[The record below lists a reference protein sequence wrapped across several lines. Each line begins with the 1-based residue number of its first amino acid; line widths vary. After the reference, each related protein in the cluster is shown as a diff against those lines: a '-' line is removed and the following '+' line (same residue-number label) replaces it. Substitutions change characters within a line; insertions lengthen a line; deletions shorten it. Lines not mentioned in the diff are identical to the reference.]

1 MKPAGG
7 LKLQLGTASRDD
19 RRARFA
25 AVVVETVGGSE
36 MGGLKLV
43 TDSRGRLRYRLP
55 AGEYRL
61 RSADVPDAFF
71 RVGAHGWT
79 AVRVP
84 LS

>member
-7 LKLQLGTASRDD
+7 LKLQLGTASHDD

-25 AVVVETVGGSE
+25 A
-36 MGGLKLV
+36 
-43 TDSRGRLRYRLP
+43 GRLRYRLP

-61 RSADVPDAFF
+61 RFEEGPDTPFT
-71 RVGAHGWT
+71 VDAHGWT